1 MDESFVKDRRVG
13 GGREKEEVRQGV
25 TSSRW
30 SRTCGIEN
38 FCLSALD
45 LSYPECRKT
54 LLDID
59 LFTTV
64 LLLLLNLSI
73 LSRPSSS
80 FLFFSCFFP
89 PPLLSSL
96 PSSRISP
103 RPLSSPFLLTLSS
116 LFYSHPPPGAWYVP
130 VDSWKDMV
138 TDARR
143 RQTRSRNGPLLS
155 LSRPRLLLLHD
166 CILAVS
172 AASKESNLLRSP
184 PPPLSLSPP
193 PISLSL
199 RCSSSSRRPCLS
211 SRCRR
216 CRKHAADDGEGG
228 GETDEPDGEGTGRDC
243 KASRKQDVRGG

>member
-1 MDESFVKDRRVG
+1 MLRLASKSQKTSPTSSGMKLTWTNRLSRIG
-13 GGREKEEVRQGV
+13 GGSRACGV
-25 TSSRW
+25 
-30 SRTCGIEN
+30 EN

-143 RQTRSRNGPLLS
+143 RQTRSRNGSMPQMTGKEEEKLMS
-155 LSRPRLLLLHD
+155 LMEKAQDEIVKLPG
-166 CILAVS
+166 
-172 AASKESNLLRSP
+172 SKM
-184 PPPLSLSPP
+184 
-193 PISLSL
+193 
-199 RCSSSSRRPCLS
+199 
-211 SRCRR
+211 
-216 CRKHAADDGEGG
+216 
-228 GETDEPDGEGTGRDC
+228 
-243 KASRKQDVRGG
+243 